1 MIWALIL
8 RNPIAAG
15 LSALLVTLGVYTS
28 YLKLNNAYLTVRV
41 DSLENLENQRD
52 KQVVEAFK
60 RNAIKAEQNKRF
72 TKGLQDENERLHAE
86 TKPLIGRIDVLTR
99 KLRDAQPCSLS
110 TLTGDAESR
119 TNPATDK
126 LPDTGRDIF
135 DRLVVEY
142 ADLAKSAEVV
152 RLQAQTCQAYV
163 KGL

>member
-1 MIWALIL
+1 VIWALIL
-8 RNPIAAG
+8 RNP
-15 LSALLVTLGVYTS
+15 LSSFLGALLLTLGVYTG

-41 DSLENLENQRD
+41 DSLENIEKQRH

-72 TKGLQDENERLHAE
+72 TKGLQDENERLHAQ

-110 TLTGDAESR
+110 TLTRTAESR
-119 TNPATDK
+119 ANPATDK

-135 DRLVVEY
+135 DRLVIEY

-152 RLQAQTCQAYV
+152 RLQAQTCQAFI
-163 KGL
+163 KGQ